1 MEMSA
6 PKKDRNYD
14 FISVLYHIL
23 QGCQTCGTYLQNAE
37 KSGAKVLADSLHE
50 ANGRLR
56 LASPHSRLNGVRA
69 GMTKC
74 LLINRTAS
82 LRESWSLY
90 LPVNEWKK
98 TLRGAHIAL
107 PCWKVRSPV

>member
-23 QGCQTCGTYLQNAE
+23 QGCETCGTYLQNAE
-37 KSGAKVLADSLHE
+37 KSGAKVLAGFFRDADGL
-50 ANGRLR
+50 LR
-56 LASPHSRLNGVRA
+56 LANPHSRLNGAGA

-74 LLINRTAS
+74 LLLNRTAS
-82 LRESWSLY
+82 FRVSWSLY